1 MIRILGVWIL
11 VSVVIGFLI
20 TVWRVSTGKEQWQ
33 LTKTVAFAML
43 CGLIAS
49 VLLGFIYILF

>member
-11 VSVVIGFLI
+11 VSFVIGFLVVAFRDA
-20 TVWRVSTGKEQWQ
+20 TNRDRWQ
-33 LTKTVAFAML
+33 LTKTVTFATM

-49 VLLGFIYILF
+49 VLLGLIVVLF